1 MQLPKGNKETD
12 FHKEKRPCTLL
23 EQRLSLD
30 HSFPLPAAHPNGV
43 GTASS
48 SSSQTSPL
56 LLAPHQDNVD
66 VLKH

>member
-1 MQLPKGNKETD
+1 MQLPKGNKETN
-12 FHKEKRPCTLL
+12 FHNEKRPSALL

-30 HSFPLPAAHPNGV
+30 HSFPLPAAHPNRV

-56 LLAPHQDNVD
+56 LLVPHQDHVD
-66 VLKH
+66 VLKR